1 VPRKQILWTVTL
13 FFGCSILFW
22 AINKAAAG
30 SGRAVSLG
38 IQSAV
43 LVAIVA
49 AIVLVSRRRS

>member
-22 AINKAAAG
+22 AINKAASG